1 MFSSLDLP
9 WETAMPSLSAAA
21 DITLASGKRARPAL
35 AEVPFLAQIRAPQT
49 TVLSEGAEIY
59 AQGDK
64 AQTVYQVV
72 FGAVRVFRLLADG
85 RRQISAFHLP
95 GEVFGFESTSSHRFF
110 AEAICATGVR
120 AFRLTADID
129 MSRDLL
135 PLALGGLAKAQEHQ
149 LVLGR
154 QSASERLAAFL
165 LDLAERQGGLEQF
178 DLPMSRLDIADYL
191 GLTIETVSRTLTRFK
206 AKGIIGLPSLRRVV
220 VRKWGSLQQLAE

>member
-1 MFSSLDLP
+1 
-9 WETAMPSLSAAA
+9 MPSHSAAEIA
-21 DITLASGKRARPAL
+21 LVAGTVARPAL
-35 AEVPFLAQIRAPQT
+35 AETPFLAQARAPQT
-49 TVLSEGAEIY
+49 TILAEGAEIY

-85 RRQISAFHLP
+85 RRQISSFHFP
-95 GEVFGFESTSSHRFF
+95 GEVFGFDSSANHRFF

-120 AFRLTADID
+120 AFRLSSDVD

-135 PLALGGLAKAQEHQ
+135 PLALRGLAKAQEHQ

-165 LDLAERQGGLEQF
+165 LDLADRQGGLEQF
-178 DLPMSRLDIADYL
+178 DLPMSRLDIADFL

-206 AKGIIGLPSLRRVV
+206 AKGIIGLPSLRRVI
-220 VRKWGSLQQLAE
+220 VRKWGQLQQLAE